1 MWSCGYR
8 FSSALTLIQAVYPS
22 QSVGN
27 SEAQRFVQGI
37 CLEILLSFVND
48 MATRANDVGI
58 IHSIVVRYKLT
69 SFTGQRC
76 ITMAFCKQRYS
87 FCSTAL
93 TFISKDFIRTETLLQ
108 AKSKKQLILAGA
120 SRFNAKPKSGVAFLE
135 ENNLIY
141 ADLSPEM
148 SKARSLAKFLKG
160 CTRIDKRLL
169 GDFISKPDNL
179 DILQAFIGL
188 FDFKNVCFYSYIYLI

>member
-1 MWSCGYR
+1 
-8 FSSALTLIQAVYPS
+8 
-22 QSVGN
+22 
-27 SEAQRFVQGI
+27 
-37 CLEILLSFVND
+37 
-48 MATRANDVGI
+48 MAFG
-58 IHSIVVRYKLT
+58 K
-69 SFTGQRC
+69 QRC
-76 ITMAFCKQRYS
+76 LFWGTD
-87 FCSTAL
+87 L
-93 TFISKDFIRTETLLQ
+93 TFTSKDFIRTGSLLQ

-141 ADLSPEM
+141 ADLSPEV

-188 FDFKNVCFYSYIYLI
+188 FDFKNVRFYICMFSI